1 VLAVVGGGGFIGQN
15 VCKAFPHHRVIERG
29 DPLDFAGCD
38 AVIHLGANA
47 DVRGG
52 WRNPTA
58 DLDAGP
64 VLTSQVLEA
73 MRAHDVRRLIFASS
87 AAIYP
92 PALGPHHETEA
103 PRATSLYAASKV
115 AGEQLIHAYQAAD
128 KIDPTILRFVS
139 VLGPHYS
146 HGLLVDFVKNATP
159 EKLPVLA
166 PGTAQKSYVHVLDV
180 IYAMRIVLAKNVTGT
195 FNVARDETATPLQ
208 IAQWTLEALG
218 YDDAEVVLEGETWV
232 GDNPVIRCDTQ
243 KLKGLG
249 WKPSHRIDWSV
260 KDTVRWLA

>member
-1 VLAVVGGGGFIGQN
+1 MLAVVGGGGFIGTN
-15 VCKAFPHHRVIERG
+15 VIKAFPNSRVIEHG
-29 DPLDFAGCD
+29 EPLDFSGCD
-38 AVIHLGANA
+38 AVIHLAANA
-47 DVRGG
+47 DVRSG
-52 WRNPTA
+52 WEHPMA
-58 DLDAGP
+58 DIVSGP
-64 VLTSQVLEA
+64 LLTSDLLET
-73 MRAHDVRRLIFASS
+73 MRAQDVRRLVFASS

-103 PRATSLYAASKV
+103 PHATSLYAASKV
-115 AGEQLIHAYQAAD
+115 ACEQLIHAYQTAGH
-128 KIDPTILRFVS
+128 IDPTILRFVS

-146 HGLLVDFVKNATP
+146 HGLLVDFVKHATP
-159 EKLPVLA
+159 ERLPVLA

-180 IYAMRIVLAKNVTGT
+180 IYAMRLVLAKEALGT
-195 FNVARDETATPLQ
+195 FNVARDETATPVQ
-208 IAQWTLEALG
+208 IAGWTLEALG

-260 KDTVRWLA
+260 KDTVRWLT